1 MHRRAPR
8 GLASTSASAL
18 MKGWLV
24 AASLALSLAYA
35 SQLVAAGAPAI
46 AAAGKADVP
55 KPGQFPRSVQVEGA
69 LVVVHPPQI
78 RAWDDFEDIEGLAAL
93 ELKPDDGAPSRFG
106 TIAFKARAVPDLE
119 ARVVHFDDIEVTSVK
134 EQGEEISEES
144 RALFVSAMDLGAR
157 DVPLDLVLSHLA
169 DGVIPESTGGIRFEP
184 PEILVSTAPA
194 LIVLL
199 HGEPALAPV
208 GDAGLLFA
216 ANTNWPLF
224 RNGAKGA
231 WYLRDNDTWLT
242 AADLEGP
249 WTWADELPAS
259 LVQLP
264 ETDDWRSTR
273 AAAKAWSD
281 PPGSEPPSVFVSTE
295 PAELILIDGD
305 PELIEIGALG
315 LSFVANTESPLFRLG
330 ERWYYLVSGRWFTS
344 RALDGRWTAVLELP
358 DVFADIPED
367 HEKADVL
374 AAVPGTPAAR
384 MAALDAQIPEKT
396 QVPRDLSMPEAVT
409 YVGEPLFE
417 PIPGTNLKRATNT
430 AYSVIQAGADYYLC
444 YSGMWY
450 AAPSPQGPWRVTSH
464 VPAQVYQIPPSS
476 PVYNTTYVKVE
487 EESPVSVTF
496 GVTQG
501 YSSVYVSNGVPVYG
515 TGWYYPPYYYYYG
528 GYPIYF
534 AYPYTYGSA
543 SFYNPSTGTYG
554 SVSRAYGPYGGWG
567 YASAY
572 NPTTGTYGRA
582 EAVWD
587 HDEWYAVGEAYNPH
601 TGRYYGTER
610 YYDADDEQW
619 EIDSRF
625 SGERGYV
632 DVSREFDEDSGRAT
646 IETSRG
652 GEGTFTREK
661 SDGGWNTR
669 GEFETADGRTITG
682 SGRYEDGEGSSTL
695 RGSEGGTGTVERS
708 VDDGVVTREGT
719 FSKDGKT
726 IETETTRDGT
736 GRRTTFETSEGTSGA
751 VGGRGQQRTALA
763 QTESGDLYAAR
774 DGNVYRKSDDGWSRH
789 SNGSWETIP
798 MPSRDADA
806 AARSYGGGNNYR
818 QSASSSQRGVAG
830 YDANGYRSLDRD
842 YSARQRGMSRSGA
855 YAGQRGGVGRMQ
867 GRRR

>member
-1 MHRRAPR
+1 MYRRAFE
-8 GLASTSASAL
+8 GLASIMA
-18 MKGWLV
+18 WLLTGAGLV
-24 AASLALSLAYA
+24 TLAALSFAQTPSSGVA
-35 SQLVAAGAPAI
+35 SETPA
-46 AAAGKADVP
+46 DELRDSS
-55 KPGQFPRSVQVEGA
+55 PGQFPRSVGVEGG
-69 LVVVHPPQI
+69 LVVIHPPQI

-119 ARVVHFDDIEVTSVK
+119 ARVVHFNEITVTSVK
-134 EQGEEISEES
+134 EQGTEVSEQGREM
-144 RALFVSAMDLGAR
+144 FVSAMDLGAR

-169 DGVIPESTGGIRFEP
+169 DGVIPESTTGIRFEP
-184 PEILVSTAPA
+184 PNIVVSTMPA

-224 RNGAKGA
+224 RTGADGA

-242 AADLEGP
+242 AGDLGGP
-249 WTWADELPAS
+249 WGWAEALPES

-264 ETDDWRSTR
+264 QTDDWRSTR
-273 AAAKAWSD
+273 VAAKAWSK
-281 PPGSEPPSVFVSTE
+281 PPETEPPSVFVFTE

-305 PELIEIGALG
+305 PELIDIGALG
-315 LSFVANTESPLFRLG
+315 LAFVANTESPLFRYS

-344 RALDGRWTAVLELP
+344 RSLEGRWSAVLEVP
-358 DVFADIPED
+358 EVFAQIPED
-367 HEKADVL
+367 HAKADVL
-374 AAVPGTPAAR
+374 ATVPDTPVAR

-396 QVPRDLSMPEAVT
+396 EVPRDLGMPETVT
-409 YVGEPLFE
+409 YVGEPVFE

-430 AYSVIQAGADYYLC
+430 AFSVIQADADFYLC

-450 AAPSPQGPWRVTSH
+450 VASAPDGPWRITPH
-464 VPAQVYQIPPSS
+464 VPSQVYQIPPSS

-534 AYPYTYGSA
+534 AYPYTYGAA
-543 SFYNPSTGTYG
+543 SFYNPATGTYG

-625 SGERGYV
+625 SGDRGYV
-632 DVSREFDEDSGRAT
+632 DVSREFDDDSGRAT

-652 GEGTFTREK
+652 GEGSFYREK
-661 SDGGWNTR
+661 SDGGWNTS

-695 RGSEGGTGTVERS
+695 RGSEGGTGTIERS
-708 VDDGVVTREGT
+708 VDDGVVSREGT

-736 GRRTTFETSEGTSGA
+736 GRRTSFETSEGTSGVVA
-751 VGGRGQQRTALA
+751 GRGQQRTALA

-789 SNGSWETIP
+789 DNGSWETIS
-798 MPSRDADA
+798 MPNRATDSS
-806 AARSYGGGNNYR
+806 ARSSGVSDDR
-818 QSASSSQRGVAG
+818 RSASSAYRGG
-830 YDANGYRSLDRD
+830 TGFDADRYRSLDHD
-842 YSARQRGMSRSGA
+842 YLARQRGMSRAGA
-855 YAGQRGGVGRMQ
+855 YGGQRGGLGRGP

>member
-1 MHRRAPR
+1 MIRRAPIA
-8 GLASTSASAL
+8 LASLRASLLVSA
-18 MKGWLV
+18 WLV
-24 AASLALSLAYA
+24 AASVTPGVARALE
-35 SQLVAAGAPAI
+35 P
-46 AAAGKADVP
+46 AAAGEPVGEQEKP
-55 KPGQFPRSVQVEGA
+55 SPGQFPRTVPVDGG
-69 LVVVHPPQI
+69 VVVIHPPQI
-78 RAWDDFEDIEGLAAL
+78 RAWDDFEDIEGLAAM
-93 ELKPDDGAPSRFG
+93 ELRADGGDGTRFG
-106 TIAFKARAVPDLE
+106 TIAFKASAVPDLE
-119 ARVVHFDDIEVTSVK
+119 ARLVHFDEIAVTSVK
-134 EQGEEISEES
+134 EQGEEVSEQA
-144 RALFVSAMDLGAR
+144 RRQFVSAMDLGAR

-169 DGVIPESTGGIRFEP
+169 DGVIPESTTGIRFEP
-184 PEILVSTAPA
+184 PKINVSTTPA
-194 LIVLL
+194 IIVLL

-224 RNGAKGA
+224 RDGADGA
-231 WYLRDNDTWLT
+231 WYLRDNDNWLT
-242 AADLEGP
+242 AGDLTGP
-249 WTWADELPAS
+249 WSWPGELPPS
-259 LVQLP
+259 VVELP

-273 AAAKAWSD
+273 VAAISWSG
-281 PPGSEPPSVFVSTE
+281 PPETEPPRVFVSTE
-295 PAELILIDGD
+295 PAELLLIDGE
-305 PELIEIGALG
+305 PELVEIGALG
-315 LSFVANTESPLFRLG
+315 LSYVKNTDSPLFRLR

-344 RALDGRWTAVLELP
+344 RALDGRWSAVLELP
-358 DVFADIPED
+358 EVFADIPED

-374 AAVPGTPAAR
+374 AAVPDTPAAR

-396 QVPRDLSMPEAVT
+396 EVPRDLSMPEAVT
-409 YVGEPLFE
+409 YVGEPVFE
-417 PIPGTNLKRATNT
+417 PIPGTSLKRATNT
-430 AYSVIQAGADYYLC
+430 AFSVIQADADFYLC
-444 YSGMWY
+444 YGGMWY
-450 AAPSPQGPWRVTSH
+450 VASRPEGPWRVTSH
-464 VPAQVYQIPPSS
+464 VPSQVYQIPPSS

-534 AYPYTYGSA
+534 PYPYTYGSA
-543 SFYNPSTGTYG
+543 SFYNPATGTYG

-572 NPTTGTYGRA
+572 NPNTGTYGRA

-652 GEGTFTREK
+652 GEGTFSREK
-661 SDGGWNTR
+661 SDGGWNTS

-682 SGRYEDGEGSSTL
+682 SGRYEDGEGGSTL

-708 VDDGVVTREGT
+708 VDDGVVTREGSFT
-719 FSKDGKT
+719 KDGKT
-726 IETETTRDGT
+726 IETETSRDGT
-736 GRRTTFETSEGTSGA
+736 GRRTSFETSEGTSGV

-763 QTESGDLYAAR
+763 QTESGDIYAAR
-774 DGNVYRKSDDGWSRH
+774 DGNVYKKSGDGWSRH
-789 SNGSWETIP
+789 SDGSWETIP
-798 MPSRDADA
+798 MPSRSSDA
-806 AARSYGGGNNYR
+806 ATQSYGGGDRR
-818 QSASSSQRGVAG
+818 QSASTMNRSASGF
-830 YDANGYRSLDRD
+830 DADRYGSLDRD
-842 YSARQRGMSRSGA
+842 FSARQRGMSRSGA
-855 YAGQRGGVGRMQ
+855 YARQRGGAGRWQ